1 MRVVRSFGF
10 VDLCGFT
17 HFTAIEG
24 DDPATRVLAEFR
36 RTVRDVA
43 SGRGVRVAKWLGDG
57 AMIVGVQAGPL
68 VVAMLEIE
76 AIAEDAR
83 SLLPIRA
90 GLATGPVILFEGDDY
105 IGTPVNLAA
114 RLCDVAGP
122 RQVLAASG
130 LCDYCPPWVMAR
142 DRYEMAIPGFVD
154 PVELVRL
161 SARPPGDHPVTDPV
175 CGLILDAAFAVAGAG
190 ADGAPAWFCSPSC
203 ASTWSER
210 TRPVV
215 ATPDR

>member
-76 AIAEDAR
+76 AVAEDAR

-90 GLATGPVILFEGDDY
+90 GLATGPVILFDGDDY
-105 IGTPVNLAA
+105 IGTPVNLAN
-114 RLCDVAGP
+114 RLCDMAEPGE
-122 RQVLAASG
+122 VLAVTQLAV
-130 LCDYCPPWVMAR
+130 YCPPWADAGEPHAVPVAGFPAPVEVVSMAR
-142 DRYEMAIPGFVD
+142 RPAAAG
-154 PVELVRL
+154 R
-161 SARPPGDHPVTDPV
+161 RPPVDQLEDQPEEQPEEPRAEP
-175 CGLILDAAFAVAGAG
+175 DAV
-190 ADGAPAWFCSPSC
+190 
-203 ASTWSER
+203 
-210 TRPVV
+210 
-215 ATPDR
+215 

>member
-105 IGTPVNLAA
+105 IGTPVNLAN
-114 RLCDVAGP
+114 RLCDMAQPGE
-122 RQVLAASG
+122 VLAVPQLAV
-130 LCDYCPPWVMAR
+130 YCPPWADAGEAHPVPVAGFPAPVEVVSMAR
-142 DRYEMAIPGFVD
+142 RA
-154 PVELVRL
+154 
-161 SARPPGDHPVTDPV
+161 SAGGGRVPAERAAEPQAEP
-175 CGLILDAAFAVAGAG
+175 DAV
-190 ADGAPAWFCSPSC
+190 
-203 ASTWSER
+203 
-210 TRPVV
+210 
-215 ATPDR
+215 